1 MTKARVTY
9 RPDGNGKLVQ
19 EGSTNS
25 SLNVRTAVQASM
37 SVGPAAGSGDRHAE
51 TELSALQ
58 FTEEYKPWSSPF
70 QDSID
75 ELELLIR
82 EENGGS
88 AEADHKEAT
97 PQEMRP
103 DGMYGDASDEET
115 RSVGK
120 YGEAIYEEARQ
131 IGKYGEAIYDDALMY
146 AEEYNEDA
154 LYLHNYSE
162 AQHGEVELNPR
173 KHSQSE
179 LWEPDRI
186 SHNGPILELEAA
198 RPARRR
204 GAILAS
210 ITGKSGERSQGPS
223 WLMVL
228 ISVVGAI
235 VTGAVFGYFT
245 LTMFAGG
252 SLISG
257 SDSGASVNIGG
268 VQSVEENGL
277 ATAPASSGPVKQGT
291 VQEAKPVAAAWPA
304 QSYQLLQYG
313 VFSSKPSAETAA
325 ADLKEAG
332 FASALGYTGAD
343 YRVYAGL
350 AIDQKGAKALQDKLT
365 GAEVYIKEVKL
376 PSVAQLIF
384 TGSAEA
390 ARSFD
395 ARSSELIRS
404 LEGLSA
410 AQLVLDKPA
419 PVGAQAMSAWNT
431 KLEAWLKEASSFG
444 AGVSGKAE
452 KAAAG
457 TLVKAFE
464 GASKAMNTYNKA
476 PSMNKLWAVQS
487 KLIEAMLAQRELRQA
502 AISGAKG

>member
-9 RPDGNGKLVQ
+9 RPDGSGKLVQ
-19 EGSTNS
+19 EGNANS
-25 SLNVRTAVQASM
+25 SPNPRTAVQASM
-37 SVGPAAGSGDRHAE
+37 SVGAAAGSGDRHAE

-82 EENGGS
+82 EENAGS
-88 AEADHKEAT
+88 AEDDHEEAA
-97 PQEMRP
+97 PQEIWL
-103 DGMYGDASDEET
+103 DDMYGDARDEEA
-115 RSVGK
+115 RSTSK

-131 IGKYGEAIYDDALMY
+131 IGKYGEAIYDEALMS

-162 AQHGEVELNPR
+162 ADYGEVELDPQR
-173 KHSQSE
+173 HSRSE
-179 LWEPDRI
+179 LWERDRI
-186 SHNGPILELEAA
+186 THNGPILELEAA

-204 GAILAS
+204 GAILAFIS
-210 ITGKSGERSQGPS
+210 GKSGERNQGPS

-235 VTGAVFGYFT
+235 ATGAVFGYFT

-257 SDSGASVNIGG
+257 SDSGASANIGG
-268 VQSVEENGL
+268 VQAVEQGES
-277 ATAPASSGPVKQGT
+277 ATAPASSGPAKQGA
-291 VQEAKPVAAAWPA
+291 VQDAKPVTAAWPA

-313 VFSSKPSAETAA
+313 VFSSKSSAETAA

-332 FASALGYTGAD
+332 FASALSYTGTD

-350 AIDQKGAKALQDKLT
+350 AIDQKGAKALKDKLT
-365 GAEVYIKEVKL
+365 GTEVYIKEVKL
-376 PSVAQLIF
+376 PGVEQLVF

-390 ARSFD
+390 ARGFD

-410 AQLVLDKPA
+410 AQLVLDKPT

-431 KLEAWLKEASSFG
+431 KLEAWLTEASSFRT
-444 AGVSGKAE
+444 GVSGKAT
-452 KAAAG
+452 KAAAD
-457 TLVKAFE
+457 TLVKAFQ
-464 GASKAMNTYNKA
+464 GASTAMNVYNKA
-476 PSMNKLWAVQS
+476 PSINKLWAVQS